1 MDNQPENKSIQLDTD
16 YENHAINMKFS
27 NNLTDDRERG
37 YILSAAFFS
46 YCASQGLDK
55 QEVIEMVNSIMTNL
69 LELVILLCLK
79 DYKLKNNSHLTLEFV
94 I

>member
-37 YILSAAFFS
+37 YILSAAFFILRFTRSRQTRS
-46 YCASQGLDK
+46 Y
-55 QEVIEMVNSIMTNL
+55 
-69 LELVILLCLK
+69 
-79 DYKLKNNSHLTLEFV
+79 
-94 I
+94 